1 MRILLLSHAFN
12 SLTQRLWLELEA
24 EGHEISLE
32 YDINDATTR
41 SAVALFQPDL
51 ILAPFLKRAIPAD
64 VWRNTKTLIVHPGP
78 LGDKGPSALDHAV
91 QSERETWGVTVL
103 EAKAEMDS
111 GPVWAQQP
119 FDMRAAPKSSLYR
132 REVTEA
138 AVTAVR
144 MALARVTEGLWPL
157 IPVNTGA
164 EDVKPAMTQV
174 MRAVDWDGMTGA
186 KIVARIRAAD
196 GQPGLRDGIEGH
208 DVWLH
213 DAHPAGDAPPNTARP
228 GDIIG
233 QANEAIL
240 RRTRDGAVWIGHLS
254 IRLPEGRRLKLPAT
268 RALGILGLD
277 LPPELSVR
285 DAPNRVSTEKRGD
298 VAVIRFPV
306 LNGVMSVARSHALAT
321 AIREARDAK
330 VILLTGGPE
339 FWCNGIDL
347 ATIEAA
353 ESPAEES
360 LAAIEAIDDVC
371 QALLETTGSL
381 TMAAMAGN
389 AGAGGVFMALAADRV
404 VARAGTV
411 LSPHYKNMGNL
422 YGSEYWT
429 YTLPRRLGPEGAA
442 RLMETRMPILAREA
456 AKMGLVD
463 DVAPGTPEAFEAE
476 MIRRAEALAGSVEF
490 DAMLEAKR
498 ATRAADEAEKPLA
511 DYRAEELA
519 RMRLNFFG
527 FDTSYHV
534 ARLNFIT
541 AVPKSRTPLH
551 LARHRR
557 KARGRIAAE

>member
-1 MRILLLSHAFN
+1 MRVLLLSHAFN

-24 EGHEISLE
+24 EGHEVSLE

-41 SAVALFQPDL
+41 AAVALFQPDV

-64 VWRNTKTLIVHPGP
+64 IWRNTRTLIVHPGP

-91 QSERETWGVTVL
+91 QEQRETWGVTVL
-103 EAKAEMDS
+103 EARAEMDA
-111 GPVWAQQP
+111 GPAWAQQP
-119 FDMRAAPKSSLYR
+119 FEMRAAPKSSLYR

-144 MALARVTEGLWPL
+144 MALARVAEELWPL
-157 IPVNTGA
+157 IPVNTGK
-164 EDVKPAMTQV
+164 EGVKAAMTQE
-174 MRAVDWDGMTGA
+174 MRAIDWTGMASGD
-186 KIVARIRAAD
+186 ILARVRASD
-196 GQPGLRDGIEGH
+196 GQPGLREELEGH
-208 DVWLH
+208 EVWFH
-213 DAHPAGDAPPNTARP
+213 DAHPAEAAVPGQP
-228 GDIIG
+228 GDIVG
-233 QANEAIL
+233 HANEAIL
-240 RRTRDGAVWIGHLS
+240 RKTTDGAIWIGHLS

-268 RALGILGLD
+268 RALTALGLS
-277 LPPELSVR
+277 LPAEVAAT
-285 DAPNRVSTEKRGD
+285 DAPNGVSTERHGD
-298 VAVIRFPV
+298 VAVIRFPF
-306 LNGVMSVARSHALAT
+306 LNGAMSVARSHALAS
-321 AIREARDAK
+321 AIRAARDAK

-353 ESPAEES
+353 DSPAEES

-371 QALLETTGSL
+371 QALLETTDCL

-389 AGAGGVFMALAADRV
+389 AGAGGVFMALAADQV
-404 VARAGTV
+404 IARSGTV

-429 YTLPRRLGPEGAA
+429 YTLPRRLGSDGAA

-456 AKMGLVD
+456 ARIGLVD
-463 DVAPGTPEAFEAE
+463 EAIDGKPDAFEAA
-476 MIRRAEALAGSVEF
+476 MIERAITLAGSEEYDTLVGS
-490 DAMLEAKR
+490 KR
-498 ATRAADEAEKPLA
+498 ATRAADEAVKPLA
-511 DYRAEELA
+511 TYREEELT

-541 AVPKSRTPLH
+541 AIPKSRTPLH
-551 LARHRR
+551 LARHRQT
-557 KARGRIAAE
+557 RGRIAAE